1 MEVAVKTLTD
11 SANTVKFLQEAAIM
25 AQFKHPNILTLHGV
39 VTTTEPVGRPTSK
52 STSGFSSRVCVWW
65 QKMIVVELM
74 HNGDLRA
81 FLKDLRP
88 EWVYDVQ
95 DLTYIGALT
104 HSPGEMVPSDIPTH
118 LLEFSVQIAIGMN
131 YLASKGFIHRD
142 LAARNILISKH
153 NICKVNLTLYTHTQT
168 CKLVK
173 IHTLF

>member
-39 VTTTEPVGRPTSK
+39 VTTTEP
-52 STSGFSSRVCVWW
+52 
-65 QKMIVVELM
+65 KMIVVELM

-88 EWVYDVQ
+88 D
-95 DLTYIGALT
+95 
-104 HSPGEMVPSDIPTH
+104 PGEMVPSDIPTH

-153 NICKVNLTLYTHTQT
+153 NICKIADFGMARDLLDENYA
-168 CKLVK
+168 
-173 IHTLF
+173 